1 MIHRARWFVATMLFS
16 LPFSLLLTL
25 VGTCAL
31 AQPPEDYSWRYYRPG
46 NTGVMGDYSDALW
59 IAPDDRP
66 YIGGYD
72 PIFEEGGFSVFLEEE
87 NRWVNYS
94 NVDYPVIGSSQNTG
108 SSRISDIAPDAD
120 GGLWM
125 GTWRGALY
133 VDPAV
138 GPASLVRYDSANS
151 PIPGGRTMDV
161 SIAPDGSV
169 WFAVLSLGPNNGGVA
184 RYVPSTDTWQVW
196 GYGSSQN
203 GWPGWTVTTS
213 AAVQPKPGGGYTVW
227 VEDDFGIAR
236 YDSDTELFTV
246 LPTGNPGD
254 IQGIPHDDAC
264 DEAGNCWMLRYVQPG
279 QGYSLD
285 YRQPDGTWVTP
296 PQPPFTFIAF
306 SAFRAFGDGQALLI
320 GGDSEA
326 WHFDGNGWSNLGSWR
341 PGSFTYA
348 IDMDSEGNVWV
359 SGNGGCARR
368 DAETGVWQ
376 RYRITNT
383 GQIDNFVRDISLA
396 PNGDV
401 WVTGNAGP
409 GTGGI
414 GVFDGQR
421 WHNHN
426 VLTYGLGEDWPFPCD
441 NADAIAY
448 RPSTGRVALNPTNN
462 GIREWDGAGYLTLE
476 TGSTSDG
483 LVEDSQGRL
492 WTMGNYFSLR
502 YHDGSGF
509 QSVPIAGWGSNV
521 VQDPDRPGTVWAC
534 ANLEVVR
541 TDGTYLYS
549 RENVDLP
556 ELNPTNDV
564 LTTVAAA
571 PGGIAWLGSTDGL
584 FRLDAQGDTHDWFH
598 PSNSDLPGE
607 QVWPLVV
614 SPDGLIWLTNFGS
627 SGVEGSLVWFDGN
640 EFGTITRADG
650 LPHEQIYDAEVRE
663 VPGGY
668 EIWLACAS
676 RGIAVL
682 TVDRPDPSSV
692 AGPDPHATPLQFVAP
707 GVVGSQTRLAYTL
720 GTAAHVRLDVL
731 DVSGR
736 LVRTLLDSHIPAGS
750 HELTWDARAGNG
762 RHLGSGVYF
771 YRLSALGREQTR
783 RVAVIR

>member
-1 MIHRARWFVATMLFS
+1 MSPLARSSILAAC
-16 LPFSLLLTL
+16 LTL
-25 VGTCAL
+25 PGVLVWAD
-31 AQPPEDYSWRYYRPG
+31 PPQDYSWRYYRPG

-66 YIGGYD
+66 FIGGYD
-72 PIFEEGGFSVFLEEE
+72 PVFEEGGFSVFIAEE

-94 NVDYPVIGSSQNTG
+94 NVDYPVIGSSENTG
-108 SSRISDIAPDAD
+108 AARISDIVADAQ

-125 GTWRGALY
+125 GTWRGALFY
-133 VDPAV
+133 DPAV
-138 GPASLVRYDSANS
+138 GPSSLVRYDSSNS

-161 SIAPDGSV
+161 SVAPDGSI
-169 WFAVLSLGPNNGGVA
+169 WFAVRSLGPNNGGVA
-184 RYVPSTDTWQVW
+184 RYIPSVDTWQVW

-203 GWPGWTVTTS
+203 GWPGWTVTRS
-213 AAVQPKPGGGYTVW
+213 AAVQPKPGGHYIVW

-236 YDSDTELFTV
+236 YDSDTELFTE
-246 LPTGNPGD
+246 LPTGGNPGD
-254 IQGIPHDDAC
+254 IQSIPHDDAC
-264 DEAGNCWMLRYVQPG
+264 DEMGNCWMLRFVQPG

-285 YRQPDGTWVTP
+285 YRQSDGTWVTP
-296 PQPPFTFIAF
+296 PQPPFAF
-306 SAFRAFGDGQALLI
+306 YAFDAFRAFGDRQVVLV
-320 GGDSEA
+320 GGNSEA
-326 WHFDGNGWSNLGSWR
+326 WHFDGSAWVNLGSWR
-341 PGSFTYA
+341 PGGFTYA
-348 IDMDSEGNVWV
+348 IDMDSAGNVWV

-368 DAETGVWQ
+368 DAETGFWQ

-383 GQIDNFVRDISLA
+383 GQIDNFLRDINLA
-396 PNGDV
+396 PTGDV

-409 GTGGI
+409 GIGGI

-421 WHNHN
+421 WRNHS

-448 RPSTGRVALNPTNN
+448 RSSTGNVAFNPTNN
-462 GIREWDGAGYLTLE
+462 GLREWDGASYTTLE

-492 WTMGNYFSLR
+492 WTIGNYFSLR
-502 YHDGSGF
+502 FHDGVGF
-509 QSVPIAGWGSNV
+509 QSVPIAGWGANV

-541 TDGTYLYS
+541 TDGVYRYS
-549 RENVDLP
+549 RQNTDLP
-556 ELNPTNDV
+556 ELNPMHDV

-571 PGGIAWLGSTDGL
+571 PDGVAWLGSTEGL
-584 FRLDAQGDTHDWFH
+584 FRLDAESGTHEWFH
-598 PSNSDLPGE
+598 PSNSGLPGD

-614 SPDGLIWLTNFGS
+614 SPDGLVWLTNFGS
-627 SGVEGSLVWFDGN
+627 SGVEASLVWFDGD

-650 LPHEQIYDAEVRE
+650 LPHAQIYDAEVRE

-682 TVDRPDPSSV
+682 TVHRTDPAAVAEHVRPVS
-692 AGPDPHATPLQFVAP
+692 GLQLVAP
-707 GVVGSQTRLAYTL
+707 SLMGSATRLSYTL
-720 GTAAHVRLDVL
+720 ETSGHVRLDVL
-731 DVSGR
+731 DLNGR
-736 LVRTLLDSHIPAGS
+736 LVHTLLDGDMPAGS
-750 HELTWDARAGNG
+750 HVVTWDAHASIG
-762 RHLGSGVYF
+762 REVDSGVYF
-771 YRLSALGREQTR
+771 YRLAALGRVETR
-783 RVAVIR
+783 RVGVIR